1 MIACPVHC
9 CYLVSSEFR
18 IPPFPD
24 TKSTFFLVFLVGD
37 ISYISRITLASLLW
51 PPSSCSQLFKT
62 MLCNTEESVSAKATE
77 QIRRITK
84 ITTYGSQDTIF
95 PFMRPKFLWL
105 SSLFFYYLTDGK
117 LRYGEIMW
125 ITPFHIAN
133 LEIWELRTHLLSL
146 EFSSRRIFRFQSHFQ
161 GFTQYCFSLALTFK
175 PFHCSQT
182 LSPYLGFSSK
192 VTLLSV
198 WKFSGGSISP
208 TGCQTLTH
216 KGLAHDLFGLLL

>member
-1 MIACPVHC
+1 MIFPTFLESLWLLSSGPLPAVHNYLKLC
-9 CYLVSSEFR
+9 CATLRRAFQLTQPSRSGGLLR
-18 IPPFPD
+18 LPHMAR
-24 TKSTFFLVFLVGD
+24 KMQFFL
-37 ISYISRITLASLLW
+37 
-51 PPSSCSQLFKT
+51 SCDLNFFDSH
-62 MLCNTEESVSAKATE
+62 
-77 QIRRITK
+77 
-84 ITTYGSQDTIF
+84 
-95 PFMRPKFLWL
+95 L
-105 SSLFFYYLTDGK
+105 SFFYYFTDGK

-175 PFHCSQT
+175 PFHCCQT